1 MTLMDRHDQR
11 LVSVISA
18 VLCFLW
24 SWCGAAEVRINDEG
38 QIEAPGRDVRVFR
51 GEAATPLFGSVSKD
65 HDTVRFSP
73 TLPLV
78 AGESYRVE
86 VQAADGTWST
96 QRLRVEL
103 PYAVAPSVRIAPSS
117 PTDLPANAL
126 KIYLHFSHPMEQ
138 GVFLDRITL
147 HRQDGSVVSGAFRE
161 TELWSPDGR
170 RLTLWLHPGRQK
182 TGVNL
187 NTDEGPVLRAGETHT
202 LKIAASWRSFQ
213 GVAMKE
219 EAVFH
224 ILAGPVDHT
233 CPDPKHWQ
241 IRVPKAGTRGLLS
254 LVFDERL
261 DPAMIASAFSVQ
273 RGKTPIPGSVMVS
286 SGARSWSFAPDSA
299 WTSGPHTIHIDPLLE
314 DLAGNNLQHPFEV
327 DRDQPVPPARTTV
340 KSFEVR

>member
-1 MTLMDRHDQR
+1 
-11 LVSVISA
+11 LVFCLLGGVM
-18 VLCFLW
+18 LH
-24 SWCGAAEVRINDEG
+24 AAELRINDRG

-65 HDTVRFSP
+65 HDTVRFAP

-86 VQAADGTWST
+86 FQATDGTWST
-96 QRLRVEL
+96 QRLRFEL
-103 PYAVAPSVRIAPSS
+103 PKAEKPTVSLSSPSV
-117 PTDLPANAL
+117 LPANAL
-126 KIYLHFSHPMEQ
+126 KIYLLFSQPMEQ

-147 HRQDGSVVSGAFRE
+147 HRLDGSVVQGAFRE
-161 TELWSPDGR
+161 TELWSPDGK

-299 WTSGPHTIHIDPLLE
+299 WTSGPHTIHIAPLLE

-327 DRDQPVPPARTTV
+327 DRDQPAPPARTTV